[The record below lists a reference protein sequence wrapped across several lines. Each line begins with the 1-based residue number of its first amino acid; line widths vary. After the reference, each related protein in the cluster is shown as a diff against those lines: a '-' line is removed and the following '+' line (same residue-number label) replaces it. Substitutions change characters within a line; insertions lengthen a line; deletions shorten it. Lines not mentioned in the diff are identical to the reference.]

1 MRTVKEVATLTG
13 VSVRTLHY
21 YDEIGLLRPTAVTEA
36 GYRLYDDAA
45 IERLRQIL
53 GFRAFDLPLSTIAL
67 ILNHPELD
75 TRTIWQSQRQMLE
88 RKAARLRRLIE
99 GIDGMLKGEKGM
111 EFDTMM
117 REDMEELYG
126 AMVGAWSPEQAQTI
140 AARYGGMEAFR
151 EQFMRSVAGEA
162 AQDVYAKMI
171 EWYGDREAWRDA
183 ALHPLDE
190 RVMRAYGRR
199 LEDVLG
205 KLAGRRG
212 QDVRSFAVKE
222 VVGEYEYVLRQFL
235 RAKSVREMLR
245 RAAERWARGEG
256 TEGIDAQHGEGTAA
270 FFAEAFTAYV
280 DSQA

>member
-1 MRTVKEVATLTG
+1 MRTVKEVSALTG

-21 YDEIGLLRPTAVTEA
+21 YDEIGLLRPTAVTDA

-88 RKAARLRRLIE
+88 EKAARLHRLIE

-111 EFDTMM
+111 QFETMM
-117 REDMEELYG
+117 REDMEALYD
-126 AMVGAWSPEQAQTI
+126 AMVGAWSPEQAMTI
-140 AARYGGMEAFR
+140 AARYGGMDAFR
-151 EQFMRSVAGEA
+151 ERFMESASGEA
-162 AQDVYAKMI
+162 AQDVYAKVV

-199 LEDVLG
+199 LEAVLA
-205 KLAGRRG
+205 KLADRRG
-212 QDVRSFAVKE
+212 QDVRGFAVRE
-222 VVGEYEYVLRQFL
+222 AVAEYEFVLRQFL
-235 RAKSVREMLR
+235 RAKSVREILR
-245 RAAERWARGEG
+245 RAAKRWARGDSRL
-256 TEGIDAQHGEGTAA
+256 DAQYGEGTAA
-270 FFAEAFTAYV
+270 FFAEAFLAYV